1 MIFFL
6 ILVTKFKIISID
18 VFMLFHANFRIIIY
32 DYMLLFSDIDLEK
45 TNLLKILSYTAN
57 FNNKEIINHTHTT
70 SYI

>member
-1 MIFFL
+1 
-6 ILVTKFKIISID
+6 
-18 VFMLFHANFRIIIY
+18 MLFHANFRIIIY